1 MENKSF
7 SKVIES
13 RNYSNVDGKKAYNS
27 DVESLSIGYS
37 KDENGYLELITRIL
51 KDDGSFDELPINR
64 AIDLAIMICETSLHF
79 RDAYS
84 LPNFYDKDNP
94 VIDRIGMQGDA
105 MTVSICDSN
114 CDIDID
120 VKVLHDEL
128 NKQGELIGER
138 FRTLSRLLNE
148 LGY

>member
-1 MENKSF
+1 MENKNF

-37 KDENGYLELITRIL
+37 KDENGYLELMTRIL
-51 KDDGSFDELPINR
+51 KDDGSFDELPMNR

>member
-37 KDENGYLELITRIL
+37 KDENGYLELMTRIL
-51 KDDGSFDELPINR
+51 KDDGSFDELPMNR

>member
-51 KDDGSFDELPINR
+51 KDDGSFDELPMNR

>member
-84 LPNFYDKDNP
+84 LPNFYDNDNP

>member
-1 MENKSF
+1 MESKSY

-13 RNYSNVDGKKAYNS
+13 SNYRNVDGKKAYNS
-27 DVESLSIGYS
+27 DVKSLSIGYS
-37 KDENGYLELITRIL
+37 KDENGDLELMTKIL
-51 KDDGSFDELPINR
+51 KDDGSFDGLAINR

-79 RDAYS
+79 RDAYC

-105 MTVSICDSN
+105 MSISICDSN

-120 VKVLHDEL
+120 VKVLNDEL
-128 NKQGELIGER
+128 NKQGEIIGER
-138 FRTLSRLLNE
+138 FRILSSLLNE

>member
-51 KDDGSFDELPINR
+51 KYDGSFDELPINR

-84 LPNFYDKDNP
+84 LPNFYDNDNP